1 MSLIPSS
8 QRGWAEPDG
17 TGSEAYRTMSGQV
30 DRLAVPSRHRAG
42 VRRRQPARPLTDRFR
57 DGVLR
62 RVAGWLA
69 IFALLLHTAIPLGQA
84 IPIGDDALARALIIC
99 TGNDAGGTSEPGDGT
114 VPAGA
119 KGPVCPVCLVH
130 AAALALPAIA
140 AQLDAPQDLRH
151 AAWPGAAIAA
161 AAPQRRHE
169 RPLVRGP
176 PQLV

>member
-1 MSLIPSS
+1 M
-8 QRGWAEPDG
+8 A
-17 TGSEAYRTMSGQV
+17 GQV
-30 DRLAVPSRHRAG
+30 DQVAVPARHRAG
-42 VRRRQPARPLTDRFR
+42 VRRRLPARPLTDRFR
-57 DGVLR
+57 DGALR

-99 TGNDAGGTSEPGDGT
+99 TGNDAGGTSEPADGT

-119 KGPVCPVCLVH
+119 KCPVCLVH

-151 AAWPGAAIAA
+151 AAWPAAAIAA
-161 AAPQRRHE
+161 AAPPRRHE

-176 PQLV
+176 PVLA